1 MGGPSRSSAAT
12 CPLRTSMA
20 CVVSAE
26 VSTVL
31 AVMRRNV
38 RWGGPIGVRYGADGH
53 GDDHSDHPLIQSL
66 KLVRS
71 LAFTWDPQDFFSVD
85 PTVYLRPF
93 LDIIRSDETGAP
105 ITGAALNSLYKFF
118 ALDVFDVSTANITG
132 ALDAVVDAVT
142 GCRFEVTDP
151 ASEEAVLM
159 KILQVLLGCVR
170 SRAAPA
176 LTNRH
181 VCAVVNTCFRVVQQ
195 AGTKGELL
203 QRVSRQTMQEVV
215 RCVFSRL
222 ADLSPEEVK
231 PSTNQIAENKIVQN
245 GSGDSKELNQ
255 EPDPALN
262 EPFGIPCMVEIFEF
276 LCSLL
281 NIAEDI
287 EINARVNP
295 IDFDE
300 DVPLFALGLVQTAI
314 ELSGSSIHKHRQ
326 LLYFVK
332 DELFRNLMQFG
343 LSMSPLILST
353 VCSIVLNLFYHLR
366 GELKLQ
372 LEAFFSGVILRLAQ
386 SRHGATY
393 QQQEVA
399 MEALVDFC
407 RQKEFMAEMYTN
419 MDCEIMCANVFE
431 DLISLLSKSAFP
443 VNAPLSSL
451 NVLAL
456 EGLVAV
462 VQSFSERV
470 GSRHHTSDLPVS
482 EELDEYH
489 PFWMVKCEDITD
501 PGKWVQFMRHRK
513 VIKKKLAGGVDQFN
527 RDPKKGLEFLQNA
540 KLLPENLDPE
550 SVALLLRYTP
560 GLDKNLL
567 GDYLGHHD
575 DFCILVLH
583 EFSRTFDFT
592 GMSLD
597 TALRLFLETF
607 RLPGE
612 SQKIQRVL
620 EAFSERYY
628 EQSPQILVNR
638 DAALVLSYSLIMLNT
653 DQHNIRVKNKMT
665 EEDFIRNNRRING
678 GSDLPREYLSEMY
691 FSICRNEIRTMP
703 ADPGAGSGVG
713 IPEMTLSRWLDIMA
727 KGNKASPYIK
737 CDCSQAIL
745 DRDMFAIMAGP
756 AVAAISVVFD
766 YTEHSRVL
774 SSCIDGFMAVAKL
787 AASYHTEEALNDL
800 VVALCKFTNLQ
811 NISNIDDPVTAFGED
826 TKARMATEAVFY
838 IANNYGDHIRSG
850 WKSIVNCMLSLHKL
864 GLLPARLTS
873 DVSTD
878 ESSEPSSSDSLITKP
893 LVAPTAATQTVANS
907 NPRRTYSL
915 MGRFTQLLLL
925 DTEEVQTQPT
935 EEQLAARQSA
945 SDTVRKCQIDNIFAE
960 SKFLHADSLSHLAR
974 ALVQAAG
981 QPKKIGTSSDEE
993 DTAVFCLELLITIT
1007 LNNRDRITLL
1017 WQGIYEHIA
1026 RIVQSTVMPCNL
1038 VEKAVFGLLH
1048 ICQRLLPYKENL
1060 SDDLLR
1066 SLQLILKLDARV
1078 ADAYCEN
1085 ITQEVARLLKANASH
1100 IRSQT
1105 GWRTVINLLSI
1116 TARHP
1121 DACETGF
1128 DALVFVM
1135 SDGTHLSPA
1144 NFILCTEA
1152 ARQFADSRL
1161 VPGDRSVQAL
1171 ELMAGSVSCLS
1182 RWCNEVK
1189 EVGGE
1194 AEQVLD
1200 GIREMWLRLVLALRR
1215 VCTDNR
1221 EEVRNHALISMQ
1233 RCLVGVDGI
1242 CLSGPVWLQSFEVV
1256 FQLLDEMLEIAKSQ
1270 SPKDYRNME
1279 TSLLHAIKLMSKAF
1293 LQSLQDVSAMG
1304 QAFGELWL
1312 GMLSRMEQYVK
1323 VKLRGRRMEKLHEAI
1338 PELLKNTLLVMKAS
1352 GTLSRDSKGLWDAT
1366 YKIVN
1371 NIAPSL
1377 LLEVFPEPDK
1387 RDKEMTSIPAVPDG
1401 GIQAAV

>member
-1 MGGPSRSSAAT
+1 MKLLLQVKPNT
-12 CPLRTSMA
+12 DQT
-20 CVVSAE
+20 AE
-26 VSTVL
+26 IKIL
-31 AVMRRNV
+31 QN
-38 RWGGPIGVRYGADGH
+38 GFG
-53 GDDHSDHPLIQSL
+53 
-66 KLVRS
+66 
-71 LAFTWDPQDFFSVD
+71 D
-85 PTVYLRPF
+85 PTV
-93 LDIIRSDETGAP
+93 
-105 ITGAALNSLYKFF
+105 
-118 ALDVFDVSTANITG
+118 
-132 ALDAVVDAVT
+132 
-142 GCRFEVTDP
+142 
-151 ASEEAVLM
+151 
-159 KILQVLLGCVR
+159 
-170 SRAAPA
+170 
-176 LTNRH
+176 
-181 VCAVVNTCFRVVQQ
+181 
-195 AGTKGELL
+195 
-203 QRVSRQTMQEVV
+203 
-215 RCVFSRL
+215 
-222 ADLSPEEVK
+222 
-231 PSTNQIAENKIVQN
+231 
-245 GSGDSKELNQ
+245 LNQ
-255 EPDPALN
+255 EPIPDPALN

-287 EINARVNP
+287 EINARINP

-314 ELSGSSIHKHRQ
+314 ELSGSSIHKHQQ
-326 LLYFVK
+326 LLSFVK

-366 GELKLQ
+366 QELKLQ

-386 SRHGATY
+386 SRYGATY
-393 QQQEVA
+393 QQQEVV

-407 RQKEFMAEMYTN
+407 RQKEFMSEMYTN
-419 MDCEIMCANVFE
+419 MDCEIMCTNVFE
-431 DLISLLSKSAFP
+431 DLISLLSKSTFP

-462 VQSFSERV
+462 VRSFSERV
-470 GSRHHTSDLPVS
+470 GSRHPASDLDIS
-482 EELDEYH
+482 EELDKYY
-489 PFWMVKCEDITD
+489 PFWLVKSQDVTD
-501 PGKWVQFMRHRK
+501 PEKWLQYMRHRK
-513 VIKKKLAGGVDQFN
+513 IIKKKLAGGVDQFN

-550 SVALLLRYTP
+550 SVALLFRYTP
-560 GLDKNLL
+560 GLNKNIL
-567 GDYLGHHD
+567 GDYLGHHE
-575 DFCILVLH
+575 DFYILVLH
-583 EFSRTFDFT
+583 EFARTFDFT

-628 EQSPQILVNR
+628 EQSPQILVNK

-653 DQHNIRVKNKMT
+653 DQHNVRVKNKMT
-665 EEDFIRNNRRING
+665 EEDFIRNNRKINA

-703 ADPGAGSGVG
+703 ADPGAGSGAG
-713 IPEMTLSRWLDIMA
+713 IPEMSLSRWLDLMA
-727 KGNKASPYIK
+727 KANKTSPYIK
-737 CDCSQAIL
+737 CDCLKAFL
-745 DRDMFAIMAGP
+745 DRDMFSIMAGP

-766 YTEHSRVL
+766 YTERYHIL
-774 SSCIDGFMAVAKL
+774 ASCIDGFMAVVKL
-787 AASYHTEEALNDL
+787 AASYQIEEALNDL

-811 NISNIDDPVTAFGED
+811 NISNINDPVTAFGED
-826 TKARMATEAVFY
+826 SKARMATEAVFHV
-838 IANNYGDHIRSG
+838 ANNYGDHIRSG
-850 WKSIVNCMLSLHKL
+850 WKSIVNCMLSLHKM
-864 GLLPARLTS
+864 GLLPVRLTS
-873 DVSTD
+873 NVSTD
-878 ESSEPSSSDSLITKP
+878 ELSESYSSSDPSTTKP
-893 LVAPTAATQTVANS
+893 VATSAVGPQTATINTHKRS
-907 NPRRTYSL
+907 YSL

-925 DTEEVQTQPT
+925 DTEEVQTQPS
-935 EEQLAARQSA
+935 EEQIAVQQSA
-945 SDTVRKCQIDNIFAE
+945 LGTVRKCAVDNIFAE
-960 SKFLHADSLSHLAR
+960 SKFLHADSLSNLAR
-974 ALVQAAG
+974 ALIQAAG
-981 QPKKIGTSSDEE
+981 QPKKIGFSSDEE
-993 DTAVFCLELLITIT
+993 NTSVFCLELLITIA

-1017 WQGIYEHIA
+1017 WQGIYEHITH
-1026 RIVQSTVMPCNL
+1026 IVQFTVMPCNL

-1066 SLQLILKLDARV
+1066 SLLLILKLDARV

-1135 SDGTHLSPA
+1135 SDGAHLSPA
-1144 NFILCTEA
+1144 NFILCVEA

-1161 VPGDRSVQAL
+1161 VPGDRSVHAL
-1171 ELMAGSVSCLS
+1171 ELMAASVSCLS
-1182 RWCNEVK
+1182 RWSNEVK

-1194 AEQVLD
+1194 AEQVLE
-1200 GIREMWLRLVLALRR
+1200 GIHEMWLRLVLALRR

-1256 FQLLDEMLEIAKSQ
+1256 FQLLDEMLKIAKSY
-1270 SPKDYRNME
+1270 SAKDYRNME
-1279 TSLLHAIKLMSKAF
+1279 TSLLHGIKLLSKAF
-1293 LQSLQDVSAMG
+1293 LQSLQDVLSLG
-1304 QAFGELWL
+1304 EAFVELWL
-1312 GMLSRMEQYVK
+1312 GVVSRMEKYVK
-1323 VKLRGRRMEKLHEAI
+1323 IKLRGRRMEKLQEAV

-1352 GTLSRDSKGLWDAT
+1352 GALSRDDKGLWDAT
-1366 YKIVN
+1366 CKIVN

-1377 LLEVFPEPDK
+1377 LLEIFPKPDEK
-1387 RDKEMTSIPAVPDG
+1387 DKEITGIPAIPDG
-1401 GIQAAV
+1401 GIKAVV

>member
-1 MGGPSRSSAAT
+1 M
-12 CPLRTSMA
+12 
-20 CVVSAE
+20 
-26 VSTVL
+26 
-31 AVMRRNV
+31 
-38 RWGGPIGVRYGADGH
+38 
-53 GDDHSDHPLIQSL
+53 
-66 KLVRS
+66 
-71 LAFTWDPQDFFSVD
+71 
-85 PTVYLRPF
+85 
-93 LDIIRSDETGAP
+93 
-105 ITGAALNSLYKFF
+105 
-118 ALDVFDVSTANITG
+118 
-132 ALDAVVDAVT
+132 
-142 GCRFEVTDP
+142 
-151 ASEEAVLM
+151 
-159 KILQVLLGCVR
+159 
-170 SRAAPA
+170 
-176 LTNRH
+176 
-181 VCAVVNTCFRVVQQ
+181 
-195 AGTKGELL
+195 
-203 QRVSRQTMQEVV
+203 
-215 RCVFSRL
+215 
-222 ADLSPEEVK
+222 
-231 PSTNQIAENKIVQN
+231 
-245 GSGDSKELNQ
+245 LNQ
-255 EPDPALN
+255 EPLPDPALN

-287 EINARVNP
+287 EINGRVNP

-300 DVPLFALGLVQTAI
+300 DVPLFALGLLQSAI
-314 ELSGSSIHKHRQ
+314 ELSGSSLHKHRQ
-326 LLYFVK
+326 LLTFVK

-386 SRHGATY
+386 SRYGATY

-399 MEALVDFC
+399 LEALVDFC
-407 RQKEFMAEMYTN
+407 RQKEFMSEMYTN
-419 MDCEIMCANVFE
+419 MDCEIMCTNVFE
-431 DLISLLSKSAFP
+431 DLVSLLSKSAFP

-462 VQSFSERV
+462 VQSFAERV
-470 GSRHHTSDLPVS
+470 GSRHHVSDLAVS
-482 EELDEYH
+482 EEIDKYY
-489 PFWMVKCEDITD
+489 PFWLVKCEGITD
-501 PGKWVQFMRHRK
+501 PEKWVQFMRQRK
-513 VIKKKLAGGVDQFN
+513 FIKKKLVGGVDQFN

-550 SVALLLRYTP
+550 SVALLFRYTP

-567 GDYLGHHD
+567 GDYLGDHD
-575 DFCILVLH
+575 DFCILVLY
-583 EFSRTFDFT
+583 EFARTFDFS

-620 EAFSERYY
+620 EAFSEWYY
-628 EQSPQILVNR
+628 EQSPQILVNK

-678 GSDLPREYLSEMY
+678 GLDLPREYLSEMY

-703 ADPGAGSGVG
+703 ADPGAGSGSG
-713 IPEMTLSRWLDIMA
+713 ISEMTLSRWLDLMA
-727 KGNKASPYIK
+727 KANKTSPYVK
-737 CDCSQAIL
+737 CNCSQAFL

-766 YTEHSRVL
+766 YSEHNQVL
-774 SSCIDGFMAVAKL
+774 GSCIDGFLAVAKL

-811 NISNIDDPVTAFGED
+811 NISNVDDQVTAFGED

-850 WKSIVNCMLSLHKL
+850 WKSIVSCMLNLHKM

-873 DVSTD
+873 DASTD
-878 ESSEPSSSDSLITKP
+878 ELSEPSSSDPLITKP
-893 LVAPTAATQTVANS
+893 VAIPAVAPQTVANTHKRS
-907 NPRRTYSL
+907 YSL
-915 MGRFTQLLLL
+915 MGRFTQLLSL
-925 DTEEVQTQPT
+925 DTEEVQTQPS
-935 EEQLAARQSA
+935 EEQIAARRDA
-945 SDTVRKCQIDNIFAE
+945 SETVRKCEIDNIFAE

-974 ALVQAAG
+974 ALIQAAG
-981 QPKKIGTSSDEE
+981 QPKKIGFSSDEE
-993 DTAVFCLELLITIT
+993 DTAVFCLELLITMT

-1060 SDDLLR
+1060 ADDLLR

-1135 SDGTHLSPA
+1135 SDRAHLSPA
-1144 NFILCTEA
+1144 NFILCVEA

-1161 VPGDRSVQAL
+1161 VPGDRSVHAL
-1171 ELMAGSVSCLS
+1171 DLMAGSVSCLS
-1182 RWCNEVK
+1182 MWSNEVK
-1189 EVGGE
+1189 VVGGD

-1256 FQLLDEMLEIAKSQ
+1256 FQLLDEMLEIAKSY

-1279 TSLLHAIKLMSKAF
+1279 TSLLHAIKLLSKAF
-1293 LQSLQDVSAMG
+1293 LQSLQDVSTLG
-1304 QAFGELWL
+1304 EAFVELWL
-1312 GMLSRMEQYVK
+1312 GVVSRMEQYVK

-1352 GTLSRDSKGLWDAT
+1352 GALSKDNKGLWDAT
-1366 YKIVN
+1366 CKIVN
-1371 NIAPSL
+1371 NVAPSL
-1377 LLEVFPEPDK
+1377 LLEIFPEPDEQGK
-1387 RDKEMTSIPAVPDG
+1387 EITGVPAIRDA
-1401 GIQAAV
+1401 GIEAAV

>member
-1 MGGPSRSSAAT
+1 MSYIFGSQSGLIRNLLLQVKHSTDQTAETKILQNGSS
-12 CPLRTSMA
+12 
-20 CVVSAE
+20 
-26 VSTVL
+26 
-31 AVMRRNV
+31 
-38 RWGGPIGVRYGADGH
+38 
-53 GDDHSDHPLIQSL
+53 
-66 KLVRS
+66 
-71 LAFTWDPQDFFSVD
+71 D
-85 PTVYLRPF
+85 PTV
-93 LDIIRSDETGAP
+93 
-105 ITGAALNSLYKFF
+105 
-118 ALDVFDVSTANITG
+118 
-132 ALDAVVDAVT
+132 
-142 GCRFEVTDP
+142 
-151 ASEEAVLM
+151 
-159 KILQVLLGCVR
+159 
-170 SRAAPA
+170 
-176 LTNRH
+176 
-181 VCAVVNTCFRVVQQ
+181 
-195 AGTKGELL
+195 
-203 QRVSRQTMQEVV
+203 
-215 RCVFSRL
+215 
-222 ADLSPEEVK
+222 
-231 PSTNQIAENKIVQN
+231 
-245 GSGDSKELNQ
+245 LNQ
-255 EPDPALN
+255 EPHPDPALN
-262 EPFGIPCMVEIFEF
+262 DPFGIPCMVEIFEF

-314 ELSGSSIHKHRQ
+314 ELSGSSIHKYQQ
-326 LLYFVK
+326 LLSFVK

-386 SRHGATY
+386 SRYGATY

-399 MEALVDFC
+399 LEALVDFC
-407 RQKEFMAEMYTN
+407 RQKEFMSEMYTN
-419 MDCEIMCANVFE
+419 MDCEIMCTNVFE
-431 DLISLLSKSAFP
+431 DLVCLLSKSAFP

-470 GSRHHTSDLPVS
+470 GSRHHTSDLAIS
-482 EELDEYH
+482 EEIDKYY
-489 PFWMVKCEDITD
+489 PFWLVKCQDITN
-501 PGKWVQFMRHRK
+501 PEKWVQFMRHQK
-513 VIKKKLAGGVDQFN
+513 FIKKKLAGGVDQFN

-550 SVALLLRYTP
+550 SVALLFRYTP

-583 EFSRTFDFT
+583 EFARTFDFT

-628 EQSPQILVNR
+628 EQSPQILVNK

-665 EEDFIRNNRRING
+665 EEDFIRNNRKING
-678 GSDLPREYLSEMY
+678 GSDLPREYLLEMY

-703 ADPGAGSGVG
+703 ADPGAGSGAG
-713 IPEMTLSRWLDIMA
+713 IPEMTLSRWLDLMA
-727 KGNKASPYIK
+727 KANKTSPYIK
-737 CDCSQAIL
+737 CDCSKAFL

-766 YTEHSRVL
+766 YTEQNQVL
-774 SSCIDGFMAVAKL
+774 ASCIDGFMAVAKL

-850 WKSIVNCMLSLHKL
+850 WKSVVNCMLSLHKM

-873 DVSTD
+873 DVSSD
-878 ESSEPSSSDSLITKP
+878 ELSEPSSSSDSLTTKP
-893 LVAPTAATQTVANS
+893 AATPTAVPQTVAINTHKRS
-907 NPRRTYSL
+907 YSL
-915 MGRFTQLLLL
+915 MGRFTQILLL
-925 DTEEVQTQPT
+925 DTEEVQAQPS
-935 EEQLAARQSA
+935 EEQLAARQGA
-945 SDTVRKCQIDNIFAE
+945 LETVRKCEIDNIFAE
-960 SKFLHADSLSHLAR
+960 SKFLHADSLSNLAR
-974 ALVQAAG
+974 ALMQAAG
-981 QPKKIGTSSDEE
+981 QPKKIGFSSDEE

-1135 SDGTHLSPA
+1135 SDGAHLSPA
-1144 NFILCTEA
+1144 NFILCVEA

-1161 VPGDRSVQAL
+1161 VPGDRSVHAL

-1182 RWCNEVK
+1182 RWSNEVK

-1194 AEQVLD
+1194 AEQVLE

-1221 EEVRNHALISMQ
+1221 EEVRNHALISIQ

-1256 FQLLDEMLEIAKSQ
+1256 FQLLDEMLEIGKSY
-1270 SPKDYRNME
+1270 SAKDYRNME
-1279 TSLLHAIKLMSKAF
+1279 TSLLHAIKLLSKAF
-1293 LQSLQDVSAMG
+1293 LQSLQDVSAIG
-1304 QAFGELWL
+1304 EAFVELWL
-1312 GMLSRMEQYVK
+1312 GVVSRMELYMK

-1352 GTLSRDSKGLWDAT
+1352 GALSRDDKGLWDAT
-1366 YKIVN
+1366 CKIVN

-1377 LLEVFPEPDK
+1377 LLEIFPEPDEK
-1387 RDKEMTSIPAVPDG
+1387 DKEITGVPAIPGG
-1401 GIQAAV
+1401 GIEAAV

>member
-1 MGGPSRSSAAT
+1 MGGPIRSSAAA

-38 RWGGPIGVRYGADGH
+38 RWGGPIGVRYGTDGH

-71 LAFTWDPQDFFSVD
+71 LAFTWDPQGFLSVD

-105 ITGAALNSLYKFF
+105 ITGAALNSLYKLF

-151 ASEEAVLM
+151 ASEEAVLV

-170 SRAAPA
+170 SRAAPS

-181 VCAVVNTCFRVVQQ
+181 VCAIVNTCFRVVQQ

-231 PSTNQIAENKIVQN
+231 PNTNQIAETKMVQN
-245 GSGDSKELNQ
+245 ESGDSTEMNL

-262 EPFGIPCMVEIFEF
+262 DPFGIPCMVEIFEF
-276 LCSLL
+276 LCSLI

-314 ELSGSSIHKHRQ
+314 ELSGLSIHKHRQ
-326 LLYFVK
+326 LLSFVK

-343 LSMSPLILST
+343 LSLSPLILST

-419 MDCEIMCANVFE
+419 MDCEIMCSNVFE

-470 GSRHHTSDLPVS
+470 GSRPHMSDLAVS
-482 EELDEYH
+482 EELDKYH
-489 PFWMVKCEDITD
+489 PFWLVKYEDITN

-527 RDPKKGLEFLQNA
+527 KNPKKGLEFLQNA

-628 EQSPQILVNR
+628 EQSPQILVNK

-703 ADPGAGSGVG
+703 ADSGAGSGVG
-713 IPEMTLSRWLDIMA
+713 IPEMTLSRWLDLMA
-727 KGNKASPYIK
+727 KANKASPYIK
-737 CDCSQAIL
+737 CDCSQAVL
-745 DRDMFAIMAGP
+745 DHDMFAIIAGP

-766 YTEHSRVL
+766 YTEHNRVL
-774 SSCIDGFMAVAKL
+774 SSCIDGFMSVAKL

-838 IANNYGDHIRSG
+838 IANQYGDHIRSG
-850 WKSIVNCMLSLHKL
+850 WKSIVNCTLSLHKL

-873 DVSTD
+873 DMSTD
-878 ESSEPSSSDSLITKP
+878 ESSEPSSSESLITKP

-907 NPRRTYSL
+907 NPRRSYSL
-915 MGRFTQLLLL
+915 MGRFTQLLSL

-945 SDTVRKCQIDNIFAE
+945 SDTVSKCQIDNIFAE

-974 ALVQAAG
+974 ALVQAAD
-981 QPKKIGTSSDEE
+981 QPKKISASSDEE

-1007 LNNRDRITLL
+1007 LNNRDRIILL

-1026 RIVQSTVMPCNL
+1026 RVVQSTVMPCNL

-1135 SDGTHLSPA
+1135 SDGAHLSPA
-1144 NFILCTEA
+1144 NFILCIEA

-1182 RWCNEVK
+1182 RCCNEVK

-1221 EEVRNHALISMQ
+1221 EEVRNQALISMQ

-1256 FQLLDEMLEIAKSQ
+1256 FQLLDEMLEIARSH

-1279 TSLLHAIKLMSKAF
+1279 TSLLHGIKMMSKAF
-1293 LQSLQDVSAMG
+1293 LQSLQDVSALG
-1304 QAFGELWL
+1304 QAFVELWL
-1312 GMLSRMEQYVK
+1312 GVLSRMEQYVK
-1323 VKLRGRRMEKLHEAI
+1323 IKLRGRRMEKLHEAI
-1338 PELLKNTLLVMKAS
+1338 PELLKNILLVMKVS
-1352 GTLSRDSKGLWDAT
+1352 GTLSRDNKGLWDAT
-1366 YKIVN
+1366 CKIVN

-1387 RDKEMTSIPAVPDG
+1387 KDKEMTVVPTVADG